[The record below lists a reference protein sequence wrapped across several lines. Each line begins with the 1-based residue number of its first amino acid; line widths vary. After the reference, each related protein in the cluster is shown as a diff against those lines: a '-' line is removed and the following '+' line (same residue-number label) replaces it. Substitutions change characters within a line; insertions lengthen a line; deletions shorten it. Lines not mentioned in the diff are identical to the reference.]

1 MYGKGHR
8 SISTVGDI
16 YAENYR
22 ILYVWNLPCR
32 VQRQPGFNVS
42 GLAAFGPPAQ
52 EDADPFPLRWGE
64 VIPLH
69 FILSHTPLTKVQ
81 LTVSNMM

>member
-1 MYGKGHR
+1 M
-8 SISTVGDI
+8 
-16 YAENYR
+16 
-22 ILYVWNLPCR
+22 
-32 VQRQPGFNVS
+32 NVS

-69 FILSHTPLTKVQ
+69 FLLPTLPHTKVAMRHTHTEVFLGGGDGKIMQPCQ
-81 LTVSNMM
+81 LS